1 MVLQGRR
8 IHRWNNCLEVKWH
21 YLVARAPWEWRRAG
35 PFAGKDVRAIAFET
49 SVNQQRDFR
58 EAMP

>member
-1 MVLQGRR
+1 MQAMSLREEFTASILASSLG
-8 IHRWNNCLEVKWH
+8 CTPPSLDG
-21 YLVARAPWEWRRAG
+21 A
-35 PFAGKDVRAIAFET
+35 RAIAFET